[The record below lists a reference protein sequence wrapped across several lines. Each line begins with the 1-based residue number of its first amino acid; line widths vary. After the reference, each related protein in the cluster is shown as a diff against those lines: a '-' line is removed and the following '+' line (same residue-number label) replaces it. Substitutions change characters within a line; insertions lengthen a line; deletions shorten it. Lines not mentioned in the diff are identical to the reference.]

1 MAGASVALV
10 LTAGDAASRRAGA
23 LLFPGVPLESLE
35 RHDLRPSVPFEGPL
49 FELFAAQPSGACV
62 GLVVPVVWVET
73 AERPGRESAPA
84 ADESA
89 PAAGELVVIADHVGL
104 EPRGPLTGRWPEGVP
119 RDFPSMT
126 GIYQPRVVRPREG
139 ARVYSCGV
147 VAAGVADAHRL
158 TRFEARAVR
167 EGGCAIVSDSSRPR
181 RRRGRVLRLETGCL
195 RSAAGAAI
203 RQRVR
208 LGLSNDYDIKDIGL
222 APEGVLRIEWADMH
236 MPVLRAIRERFEEG
250 EAARGRAHRRLPARH
265 HRDGRPHAHARLPA
279 APTWC
284 SAPATR

>member
-1 MAGASVALV
+1 LAGASVALV

-23 LLFPGVPLESLE
+23 LLFPGAPLESLD
-35 RHDLRPSVPFEGPL
+35 RRALRPSVPFEGPL
-49 FELFAAQPSGACV
+49 FGLFSAQPSGACV
-62 GLVVPVVWVET
+62 GLVVPVVWV
-73 AERPGRESAPA
+73 RPPRGLSADEAAPA

-104 EPRGPLTGRWPEGVP
+104 EPRGPLTGRWPAGVP

-167 EGGCAIVSDSSRPR
+167 EGGCSIVSDSLVPAAIVAAYY
-181 RRRGRVLRLETGCL
+181 GLRLAACGVPQAP
-195 RSAAGAAI
+195 RS
-203 RQRVR
+203 
-208 LGLSNDYDIKDIGL
+208 D
-222 APEGVLRIEWADMH
+222 
-236 MPVLRAIRERFEEG
+236 RE
-250 EAARGRAHRRLPARH
+250 
-265 HRDGRPHAHARLPA
+265 
-279 APTWC
+279 
-284 SAPATR
+284 